1 MALTSIILIVVGFIL
16 SVYAGV
22 VLSLPGKMRT
32 PSGELDPA
40 KITLF
45 TIIMSISVI
54 MVMAGV
60 IGYYFLRG
68 NLPYYMN

>member
-1 MALTSIILIVVGFIL
+1 MALISIVLIVVGFIL

-22 VLSLPGKMRT
+22 IFSLSNKMRT
-32 PSGELDPA
+32 PSGELDQS

-45 TIIMSISVI
+45 AVVMSIAVI

-60 IGYYFLRG
+60 LGYYFLRG

>member
-1 MALTSIILIVVGFIL
+1 MALISIVLIVVGFLL

-22 VLSLPGKMRT
+22 VLSLSNKMRT
-32 PSGELDPA
+32 PSGELNQA

-45 TIIMSISVI
+45 GILMALSAIL
-54 MVMAGV
+54 VMAGV

-68 NLPYYMN
+68 NMPYYMN